1 MRPGFKWLI
10 ALLILGVF
18 VMMVGPPLWA
28 IVFGGGF
35 DP

>member
-1 MRPGFKWLI
+1 MRKGAIIFVVVLLL
-10 ALLILGVF
+10 ALVALA
-18 VMMVGPPLWA
+18 VGPPLFA